1 MKKALALLALL
12 YALSSWAVLYI
23 WQDEKG
29 AYHITDNPS
38 QLPQIYRSLLDKAP
52 KTNALERA
60 GVGFWRDARGNYH
73 FYQKVFVRSIT
84 KTKRGE
90 RIQAKQKPKYNPAL
104 DDSWRGK
111 PNPLVVS
118 ARVKKIISGDTIL
131 LEGGQ
136 KLKYQ
141 GICFPEELK
150 GNTKIHQQ
158 AIEYQRNLLEGKIVQ
173 ILFDKRK
180 YDEKGR
186 LVGLVFLG
194 KNVFVNADLVLKGYA
209 MKKTVPPNLEY
220 QHLYQR
226 LENYARKNHLGIWK
240 VLEVQNR

>member
-1 MKKALALLALL
+1 MKKLIAVIAII
-12 YALSSWAVLYI
+12 YAISAWAVIYI

-29 AYHITDNPS
+29 YYHITDNPS
-38 QLPQIYRSLLDKAP
+38 QLPEAYRALLKENAKQKAFE
-52 KTNALERA
+52 KG

-73 FYQKVFVRSIT
+73 FYKKSFVRKIT
-84 KTKRGE
+84 KRKE
-90 RIQAKQKPKYNPAL
+90 QKASEQKKQYNPVL
-104 DDSWRGK
+104 DYSWQGK

-118 ARVKKIISGDTIL
+118 ARVKKVISGDTIL

-220 QHLYQR
+220 QRLYQR